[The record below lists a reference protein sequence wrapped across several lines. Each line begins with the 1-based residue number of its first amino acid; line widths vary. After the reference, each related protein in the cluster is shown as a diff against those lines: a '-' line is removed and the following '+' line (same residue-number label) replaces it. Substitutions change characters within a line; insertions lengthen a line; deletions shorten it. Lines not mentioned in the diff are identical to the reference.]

1 MKYGFCKIKERWR
14 FMKKVFKFLGPIVI
28 MVALLLTA
36 NHFLKP
42 KVVVA
47 AKEVTLTFKIDLAND
62 KQEIGELKVSSTD
75 ENELLTLGDVIDKV
89 NNSDVNYKFILNG
102 DKNLGYGR
110 YLEAIND
117 MIPDLS
123 KKQFWSIHSKTNPDC
138 NKDDGCNGL
147 DIQPVLDQDVFDFI
161 LTNWE

>member
-1 MKYGFCKIKERWR
+1 
-14 FMKKVFKFLGPIVI
+14 MKKVFKFLGPIVI

-42 KVVVA
+42 KVEVA
-47 AKEVTLTFKIDLAND
+47 AKEVTLTFKIDLADD
-62 KQEIGELKVSSTD
+62 KQDIGELKVSSTD

-102 DKNLGYGR
+102 DKNSEYGR
-110 YLEAIND
+110 FLEAIND
-117 MIPDLS
+117 MIPDPS
-123 KKQFWSIHSKTNPDC
+123 KNQYWSIISRTNQDC
-138 NKDDGCNGL
+138 LAADGYCNGL

-161 LTNWE
+161 LTSW